1 MVKDLGMIA
10 FGKVKQ
16 LEKRV
21 KELED
26 KIKDTEVKEQ
36 VRVSYIRGV
45 EESDKPIF
53 YPSVT

>member
-21 KELED
+21 SALE
-26 KIKDTEVKEQ
+26 EQ
-36 VRVSYIRGV
+36 VRNKNIQSPENQEGEVQV
-45 EESDKPIF
+45 
-53 YPSVT
+53 